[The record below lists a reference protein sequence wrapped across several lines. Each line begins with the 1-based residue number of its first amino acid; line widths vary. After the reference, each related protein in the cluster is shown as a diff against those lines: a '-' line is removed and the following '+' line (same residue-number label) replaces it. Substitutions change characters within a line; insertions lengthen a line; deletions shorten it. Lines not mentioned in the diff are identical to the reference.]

1 MRFSDWLRDKRA
13 VLLFCFAGTLFF
25 SVLLWLFG
33 LEVGEI
39 CLLLFCFFLL
49 AAGLLWW
56 DYWRMRRQLSN
67 LRAVM
72 DALDKKYLL
81 AEIADAPTSAWEKEY
96 FDLMKAAM
104 KAMTDEVSD
113 ANRQGREYREFI
125 EQWIH
130 EMKVPLTAIS
140 LLCENH
146 KTEVSR
152 KILTQTELLTQGVER
167 VLFYARLGSVEKDY
181 LITEVSLRACVSEV
195 LAQNKQF
202 LIQNN
207 ACVQMESLTDTVYSD
222 AKWLQFMLSQIIVN
236 SVKYQGAQP
245 PVITVSSQEQEHFVT
260 LSVTD
265 HGMGIR
271 ESEISRVFDKGFVGS
286 NGRAGE
292 NATGIGLYL
301 CDKLCE
307 RLGIGIEIWSKE
319 GEYTTVL
326 LHFPKSDFLRV

>member
-13 VLLFCFAGTLFF
+13 VLLVCFAGALFF
-25 SVLLWLFG
+25 SALLWLFG

-39 CLLLFCFFLL
+39 CLLLLCFFLP
-49 AAGLLWW
+49 AVGLLWW
-56 DYWRMRRQLSN
+56 DYWRMRRRLTN

-72 DALDKKYLL
+72 DALDKKYLF
-81 AEIADAPTSAWEKEY
+81 AQIADAPTSAWEKAY
-96 FDLMKAAM
+96 FDLMKTAM

-113 ANRQGREYREFI
+113 ANRQSREYREFI

-130 EMKVPLTAIS
+130 EMKVPLTAVR

-146 KTEVSR
+146 KTEEAR
-152 KILTQTELLTQGVER
+152 KILSQTELLMQGVER

-181 LITEVSLRACVSEV
+181 LITEVSLRECVSEV

-207 ACVQMESLTDTVYSD
+207 VCVQMESLTYTVYSD
-222 AKWLQFMLSQIIVN
+222 AKWLQFMLSQLIVN
-236 SVKYQGAQP
+236 SVKYRGTQP
-245 PVITVSSQEQEHFVT
+245 LVITVSSGEQENGITLT
-260 LSVTD
+260 LSD
-265 HGMGIR
+265 NGMGIK
-271 ESEISRVFDKGFVGS
+271 ESEISRVFEKGFVGS
-286 NGRAGE
+286 NGRAGD

-307 RLGIGIEIWSKE
+307 RLGIGIEIQSKA